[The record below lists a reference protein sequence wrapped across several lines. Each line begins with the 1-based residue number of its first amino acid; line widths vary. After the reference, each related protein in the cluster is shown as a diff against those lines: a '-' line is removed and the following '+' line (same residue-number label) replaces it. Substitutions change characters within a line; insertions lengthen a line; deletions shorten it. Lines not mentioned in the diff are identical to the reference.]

1 VSLDYYFDQT
11 LRARA
16 GITHNVEDN
25 DVRPVFEVEKNVET
39 WGNFLLSMEYKNS
52 ASILSLGYKN
62 PTLNFVLPV
71 LLVDSPVPAIVSGVL
86 YVLGY
91 LFRKKTKTVVEMK
104 KKEDAIRV
112 DELKLIAD
120 KANANYEKE
129 RSNGERGLLIDWA
142 FVGPA

>member
-1 VSLDYYFDQT
+1 MS
-11 LRARA
+11 
-16 GITHNVEDN
+16 I
-25 DVRPVFEVEKNVET
+25 
-39 WGNFLLSMEYKNS
+39 EYKNK

-86 YVLGY
+86 YLLGY
-91 LFRKKTKTVVEMK
+91 LFRKKTGAVVEINK
-104 KKEDAIRV
+104 KADTIKV

-129 RSNGERGLLIDWA
+129 RSNGERGLLVDWA
-142 FVGPA
+142 FVGPK